1 MPHETLYTIGHSNR
15 SLEDFLALLQG
26 ESIARLVD
34 VRRFPGSRR
43 HPHFGQEALAESLHE
58 AGIVYRHLPELG
70 GRRSKRLENSPNTA
84 WEVEAFN
91 AYADHLQS
99 EEFATGLAA
108 LVEEAR
114 AGRTVIMCSEAMP
127 WQCHRRLIAD
137 ALLARGWTVLDILGP
152 RSTRPHKLTSFA
164 SVDGTQVT
172 YPGRTL
178 FDEGEREG

>member
-15 SLEDFLALLQG
+15 SLEDFLSLLQG
-26 ESIARLVD
+26 ESIERLVD

-43 HPHFGQEALAESLHE
+43 HPQFGQDALAKSLVE
-58 AGIVYRHLPELG
+58 AGIAYRHVPELG

-91 AYADHLQS
+91 AYADHMQS
-99 EEFATGLAA
+99 EEFETGLAA

-114 AGRTVIMCSEAMP
+114 AARTAIMCSEAMP

-164 SVDGTQVT
+164 VVDGTQVT
-172 YPGRTL
+172 YPAQTL
-178 FDEGEREG
+178 F